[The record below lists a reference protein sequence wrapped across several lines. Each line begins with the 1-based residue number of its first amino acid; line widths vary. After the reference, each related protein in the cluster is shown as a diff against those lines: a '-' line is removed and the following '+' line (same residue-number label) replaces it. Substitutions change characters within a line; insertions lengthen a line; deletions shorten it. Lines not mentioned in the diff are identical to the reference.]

1 MSRHHVCA
9 LLAALLLAGCSAPAS
24 VVETAVSGTQASW
37 TAVPSQTAYPTHTP
51 APTYTPLPTLTAE
64 PTAVV
69 TLEVTRLISVLVT
82 PTLAPY
88 FVELYRFT
96 GTGRETTDVFSML
109 AGSAQISWKSAG
121 ANSFTLYLKEVGRKG
136 ATLVENTLGPTEGQQ
151 ILNLT
156 ASDAYFFDVRTNAGD
171 WEIVVE
177 YRP

>member
-1 MSRHHVCA
+1 MSRHYGCA

-24 VVETAVSGTQASW
+24 VVETAVSRTQAIW
-37 TAVPSQTAYPTHTP
+37 TAVPSQTAYTTYTP

-64 PTAVV
+64 PTTVV
-69 TLEVTRLISVLVT
+69 TVEVTRLVSVLVT

-88 FVELYRFT
+88 FVEVYRFT
-96 GTGRETTDVFSML
+96 GAGRETTDVFSMQ
-109 AGSAQISWKSAG
+109 AGSAQVSWKSAG

-136 ATLVENTLGPTEGQQ
+136 ATLLESTMGPTEGQQ

-177 YRP
+177 FRP